1 MRSFRRT
8 WTGGRLLRTR
18 TRSLLGVSAA
28 ALLFMMP
35 RPAGSLLPTNGDLL
49 SGGALSSSFVS
60 VAKAANEDVPIVT
73 FTGLH
78 VYEDGSSTLFV
89 DLTRTTRVEA
99 TVDGKEVSF
108 LLSGAKVRD
117 RNNKNPL
124 IAEYFKTN
132 VLRAKLVD
140 EPAGVRLVV
149 QLREDVP
156 TEHGMS
162 GSGSGA
168 RLRVDIPP
176 PTNR

>member
-1 MRSFRRT
+1 MFLT
-8 WTGGRLLRTR
+8 
-18 TRSLLGVSAA
+18 
-28 ALLFMMP
+28 P
-35 RPAGSLLPTNGDLL
+35 RPAGSLLPVSGI
-49 SGGALSSSFVS
+49 SSPGGAQSLSFVN
-60 VAKAANEDVPIVT
+60 VAAAANDDAPIVT

-89 DLTRTTRVEA
+89 DLTRTTPVQA
-99 TVDGKEVSF
+99 TAEGREVSF
-108 LLSGAKVRD
+108 LLSGAKIRY

-149 QLREDVP
+149 QLRENVR

-176 PTNR
+176 PSQR